1 MTLAD
6 TAVSIT
12 AIVVSG
18 VVGPGLGAWWTRA
31 RQRADHELASRA
43 ELRTVLDDGANAAG
57 NAKRCFERVYNLHR
71 EGVDRQSAEAEEAAA
86 RWRAAMQDVHYLD
99 DRIALRVGDSH
110 LVHEAF
116 VTWIEVLDL
125 QRRFARGYER
135 GELSP
140 KLIERQREGH
150 EAFDGA
156 RRHYVDAARRLV
168 GPTLT

>member
-1 MTLAD
+1 MAD

-18 VVGPGLGAWWTRA
+18 LVGPSLGAWWTRR
-31 RQRADHELASRA
+31 RQRDDHQRAMQA
-43 ELRTVLDDGANAAG
+43 ELRTVLDEGANAAG

-71 EGVDRQSAEAEEAAA
+71 EGGDRQSAEAKEAAA
-86 RWRAAMQDVHYLD
+86 GWRAAMQEVHYLD
-99 DRIALRVGDSH
+99 DRIAIRVGDEHS
-110 LVHEAF
+110 VHKAF
-116 VTWIEVLDL
+116 VDWIDTLDL

-140 KLIERQREGH
+140 RLIQRQREGH

-156 RRHYVDAARRLV
+156 RRRYIAAAREIV
-168 GPTLT
+168 GPRVP